1 MDSKHSKYLEQLRK
15 AHESLII
22 DDESYQDMI
31 KAISCF
37 NKNNDTENPAYAGVE
52 NEATKV
58 VGGQCNV
65 IYNHNLKEIPNDT
78 FGIEINGDML
88 ISGNLHIVGDISAAQ
103 FVKINGNTKIEGN
116 VHLYKNRNENRE
128 INEAIGIN
136 IDDSVKIRSG
146 QAELIAS
153 GTVIAFKGNPVEI
166 EITSAGESLK
176 LIFFFSEENQ
186 ENIPVKANI
195 LNAQTVELTLFRA
208 KNPLDP
214 TGTIKPFSLGTWRDK
229 QLYLHY
235 RVYDIQDGDSA
246 ICFNIY
252 LQDEALER

>member
-1 MDSKHSKYLEQLRK
+1 MDSKHSKHLEQLRK

-22 DDESYQDMI
+22 DDESYQDMV
-31 KAISCF
+31 KAISYF
-37 NKNNDTENPAYAGVE
+37 YENNDIENPIYTE
-52 NEATKV
+52 TKNEKERV
-58 VGGQCNV
+58 VGEQHN
-65 IYNHNLKEIPNDT
+65 IIHEYNLRKIQNDK

-88 ISGNLHIVGDISAAQ
+88 VSGDMHIVGDISASRC
-103 FVKINGNTKIEGN
+103 VKINGSAKIDGN
-116 VHLYKNRNENRE
+116 LNLCSRRNENRE
-128 INEAIGIN
+128 MNESIGIN
-136 IDDSVKIRSG
+136 TDDSVKIRSG
-146 QAELIAS
+146 QAKLIAS

-195 LNAQTVELTLFRA
+195 LNAQTVELTLFRV
-208 KNPLDP
+208 KNSLDP
-214 TGTIKPFSLGTWRDK
+214 TGTLKPFSLGTWRDK